1 MNFKTPL
8 SHAILVVAACLPFMA
23 EHASAQNVPPPTI
36 APSNFNQYQQYLQHR
51 ERQQLMEGLPPPSS
65 NVQMNQNNHNDAQTP
80 HCVTIHSIEIVNT
93 DNLPQSS
100 LNHITNPW
108 HNKCMSLGDMN
119 SVLNKVNKAYIDKGF
134 VTTRAYLPQQDLNAG
149 TLHIVVV
156 EGKVSGFQ
164 FNGISPKNHESMA
177 FPWVKGGVLNLRD
190 LEQGIDQMNRLPDWN
205 ASMKIAPGDQP
216 GTSIVNINAKNPGI
230 LHGQTSVDNNGQ
242 SYSGRTIGRTIL
254 TAEDL
259 FGLLDMWS
267 VEYDHSLNNRQGD
280 GHNSF
285 FTAEGSIPLGPWT
298 FFGGWYRFDDL
309 YHMGYPWQGRFR
321 FDSTQK
327 DFHIG
332 ASRVVARNSIGVT
345 TLQATYELK
354 SFDTYINHSR
364 VGTQSADLS
373 SLNLN
378 ASESMRVWGGVWYV
392 SLGMKIGLGGGM
404 GTKTWVSN
412 QGRYNPHTQYVKPT
426 LDIDGYKPITQDL
439 MWHTS
444 IHGEYASKNQ
454 YGNEQM
460 QIGGPYTVRGYLQQT
475 LMGNAGIY
483 MRNDLSWSLPTKEMH
498 CDGYQFFCNGL
509 IKGTELYG
517 IFDVGM
523 TRGVFTY
530 ADMPKTEKG
539 GNLVG
544 AGLGIRKTAGTIF
557 WNASATHA
565 LTTAG
570 LPPEGWIAMFNIG
583 IRL

>member
-1 MNFKTPL
+1 MNLKSVL
-8 SHAILVVAACLPFMA
+8 LRSVILTTACSPFIGQYA
-23 EHASAQNVPPPTI
+23 VAQNIPPQ
-36 APSNFNQYQQYLQHR
+36 NFNQYQQYLQYKQ
-51 ERQQLMEGLPPPSS
+51 RQQMMDSLPPPSS
-65 NVQMNQNNHNDAQTP
+65 NVQINQPDHKTQTQRCVPVQSVEVMNAKNLSQS
-80 HCVTIHSIEIVNT
+80 TIH
-93 DNLPQSS
+93 
-100 LNHITNPW
+100 HITAPW
-108 HNKCMSLGDMN
+108 RNKCMSLDDMN
-119 SVLNKVNKAYIDKGF
+119 SILNQLNQAYIDKGF
-134 VTTRAYLPQQDLNAG
+134 VTTRAYLPQQDLKEG

-156 EGKVSGFQ
+156 EGKVSGFN
-164 FNGISPKNHESMA
+164 FNGISPKNHEIMA
-177 FPWVKGGVLNLRD
+177 FPWVKGGILNLRD

-205 ASMKIAPGDQP
+205 ASMKIAPGDQA
-216 GTSIVNINAKNPGI
+216 GTSTVNINAKDPGI
-230 LHGQTSVDNNGQ
+230 LHGQVSTDNNGQ
-242 SYSGRTIGRTIL
+242 SYSGRTIGRTII

-267 VEYDHSLNNRQGD
+267 VEYDHSLNTRQKD

-298 FFGGWYRFDDL
+298 FFGGWYRYDDL
-309 YHMGYPWQGRFR
+309 YHLNYNWQGKAR

-345 TLQATYELK
+345 TLQAMYELK
-354 SFDTYINHSR
+354 SFDTYINHSKIE
-364 VGTQSADLS
+364 TQSATLS

-378 ASESMRVWGGVWYV
+378 ASESMRIWKGVWYI
-392 SLGMKIGLGGGM
+392 SLGMKIGLGGAM
-404 GTKTWVSN
+404 GTKSWTSN
-412 QGRYNPHTQYVKPT
+412 HGTYNPHTQYVKPT

-454 YGNEQM
+454 YGNEQL
-460 QIGGPYTVRGYLQQT
+460 QIGGPYTVRGYLKQT
-475 LMGNAGIY
+475 MMGNAGIY
-483 MRNDLSWSLPTKEMH
+483 MRNDLAWSLPTQEMH
-498 CDGYQFFCNGL
+498 CEGYQPLCNAL
-509 IKGTELYG
+509 IKNTELYG

-544 AGLGIRKTAGTIF
+544 TGLGIRKTSGTIF

-583 IRL
+583 VRL

>member
-1 MNFKTPL
+1 MNLKVSFFR
-8 SHAILVVAACLPFMA
+8 SILAATVCLPFMG
-23 EHASAQNVPPPTI
+23 EHAEAQTAPPPVS
-36 APSNFNQYQQYLQHR
+36 PQSFNQYQQYLQHK

-65 NVQMNQNNHNDAQTP
+65 NVQINQNKHNDAQTE
-80 HCVTIHSIEIVNT
+80 HCVTIQSIEVVNANNISPST
-93 DNLPQSS
+93 IQN
-100 LNHITNPW
+100 ITKPW
-108 HNKCMSLGDMN
+108 QNKCMSLGDMN
-119 SVLNKVNKAYIDKGF
+119 SILNKINKAYIDKGF
-134 VTTRAYLPQQDLNAG
+134 VTTRAYLPQQDLKQG
-149 TLHIVVV
+149 TLHIVVIG
-156 EGKVSGFQ
+156 GKVQGFQ
-164 FNGISPKNHESMA
+164 FHGISQSNHETMA
-177 FPWVKGGVLNLRD
+177 FPWVKGGILNLRD
-190 LEQGIDQMNRLPDWN
+190 LEQGIDQMNRLPDWS
-205 ASMKIAPGDQP
+205 ASMKIAPGDEP
-216 GTSIVNINAKNPGI
+216 GTSIVNINANNPGI
-230 LHGQTSVDNNGQ
+230 LHGQVSTDNNGQ

-267 VEYDHSLNNRQGD
+267 VEYDHSLNNRQSD
-280 GHNSF
+280 RHNSF

-298 FFGGWYRFDDL
+298 FFGGWYRYDDF
-309 YHMGYPWQGRFR
+309 YHVDYAWQGRGR
-321 FDSTQK
+321 FDSTNK

-354 SFDTYINHSR
+354 SFDSYIEHSR
-364 VGTQSADLS
+364 IGTQSARLS

-378 ASESMRVWGGVWYV
+378 ASESMRIWGGAWYA
-392 SLGMKIGLGGGM
+392 SLGMKIGLGGAM
-404 GTKTWVSN
+404 GTETWTSN
-412 QGRYNPHTQYVKPT
+412 QGTYNPHTQYVKPS
-426 LDIDGYKPITQDL
+426 LDIDGYQPIAQDF

-460 QIGGPYTVRGYLQQT
+460 QIGGPYTVRGFLKQT
-475 LMGNAGIY
+475 MMGNAGIY
-483 MRNDLSWSLPTKEMH
+483 MRNDLSWSLPTNEMH
-498 CDGYQFFCNGL
+498 CDAYQIFCNSL
-509 IKGTELYG
+509 VKGTELYG

-565 LTTAG
+565 LTTAC

-583 IRL
+583 VRL